1 MRFSLRSAHE
11 GRKNALSLALEERR
25 ARGQLVTDLTVSN
38 PTTAG
43 IPYDAAA
50 IQGALSVPES
60 LVYEPAAFGLA
71 SARQAVADHLG
82 MDGSRVLLTASTSE
96 AYAFLFK
103 ALCDPG
109 DEVLVPAPSYP
120 LFDQLASI
128 ESVRLVPYRIAYD
141 GAWHLDAAS
150 IVPTART
157 RAILVVSPNNP
168 TGSSLT
174 RPELAR
180 LRATG
185 LPVVAD
191 EVFAPYAFRAGQDRV
206 ECAAREAGSSLV
218 FSLGGLSKLAGLPQM
233 KLGWIVVGGPE
244 ELTREALERL
254 EWIADAFLSV
264 GAPIQHALPRI
275 LAASEPTR
283 ATIRG
288 RLARNLDVLRRT
300 LEGSAATVLD
310 VEGGWYAIVRLP
322 ATRDEEAWTLE
333 LLSHGYH
340 VHPGH
345 FFDMEGE
352 PFVVVSL
359 LTPEADL
366 ERGARAIRDLV
377 G

>member
-11 GRKNALSLALEERR
+11 GRKNALSIALEERR
-25 ARGQLVTDLTVSN
+25 ARGQEVIDLTVSN

-43 IPYDAAA
+43 IPYEARA
-50 IQGALSVPES
+50 IQAALAMEEA
-60 LVYEPAAFGLA
+60 LVYEPAPFGLP
-71 SARQAVADHLG
+71 SAREAVGRHLQV
-82 MDGSRVLLTASTSE
+82 DPSRVVLTASTSE

-120 LFDQLASI
+120 LFDQLAAI

-141 GAWHLDAAS
+141 GAWHLDAS
-150 IVPTART
+150 SLERTA

-168 TGSSLT
+168 TGNSLT
-174 RPELAR
+174 TSELAV
-180 LRATG
+180 LRATS
-185 LPVVAD
+185 LPIICD
-191 EVFAPYAFRAGQDRV
+191 EVFSPYAFRRRSDRV

-218 FSLGGLSKLAGLPQM
+218 FSLGGLSKLAALPQM

-244 ELTREALERL
+244 DLAREALDRL

-275 LAASEPTR
+275 LEASESTR
-283 ATIRG
+283 ASIRR
-288 RLARNLDVLRRT
+288 RLAHNLETLRRT
-300 LEGSAATVLD
+300 LDSSAATVLD
-310 VEGGWYAIVRLP
+310 VEGGWYAIIRLP

-333 LLSHGYH
+333 LLSHGYY

-345 FFDMEGE
+345 FFDMDGG

-359 LTPEADL
+359 LTREADL
-366 ERGARAIRDLV
+366 ERGAEAIGYLSC
-377 G
+377 

>member
-254 EWIADAFLSV
+254 EWIADAFPPWAPRSSTRSPASSRRASPRARPSV
-264 GAPIQHALPRI
+264 VGSRATSTCFDERSRALRRPCWTWREAGTPSSAC
-275 LAASEPTR
+275 LRRATRRRGRSSCSRTATTFTR
-283 ATIRG
+283 ATSS
-288 RLARNLDVLRRT
+288 T
-300 LEGSAATVLD
+300 
-310 VEGGWYAIVRLP
+310 W
-322 ATRDEEAWTLE
+322 
-333 LLSHGYH
+333 
-340 VHPGH
+340 
-345 FFDMEGE
+345 
-352 PFVVVSL
+352 
-359 LTPEADL
+359 
-366 ERGARAIRDLV
+366 RASPSWS
-377 G
+377 